1 MKYKDYND
9 YELLS
14 YIKEQNEEANE
25 IIYEKYRPL
34 ILKMAKKLI
43 SSSSNI
49 GVDIADLIGE
59 GMLGL
64 ANAIDSYDDSNEILF
79 YTYASKCIENAML
92 TFLSKGKSLKNKCLS
107 ESISYDNEDVKL
119 ILKDS
124 KIIPD
129 KLVIASESINEIY
142 SLAKDILSSYEYQV
156 FIYKIEGFSYK
167 EIAKLLNKSS
177 KEVDDALYRIRNKF
191 KKSNKR

>member
-25 IIYEKYRPL
+25 IIYEKYKP
-34 ILKMAKKLI
+34 IIVGIAKKLI
-43 SSSSNI
+43 INSHNI
-49 GVDIADLIGE
+49 GIDIKDLIGE

-64 ANAIDSYDDSNEILF
+64 ANAIDSYDDDSEILF
-79 YTYASKCIENAML
+79 GLYARKCIENSML
-92 TFLSKGKSLKNKCLS
+92 SLIRKNTRLKNKCLS
-107 ESISYDNEDVKL
+107 ESISYDDEDVKL

-177 KEVDDALYRIRNKF
+177 KEVDNTLCRIRNKF
-191 KKSNKR
+191 KKLNKR

>member
-34 ILKMAKKLI
+34 ILKIAKKLI

-64 ANAIDSYDDSNEILF
+64 ANAIDNYDDSNEILF

-107 ESISYDNEDVKL
+107 ESISICWSIALGRQLPSPFVSVL
-119 ILKDS
+119 INS
-124 KIIPD
+124 
-129 KLVIASESINEIY
+129 
-142 SLAKDILSSYEYQV
+142 
-156 FIYKIEGFSYK
+156 FRFG
-167 EIAKLLNKSS
+167 LL
-177 KEVDDALYRIRNKF
+177 F
-191 KKSNKR
+191 